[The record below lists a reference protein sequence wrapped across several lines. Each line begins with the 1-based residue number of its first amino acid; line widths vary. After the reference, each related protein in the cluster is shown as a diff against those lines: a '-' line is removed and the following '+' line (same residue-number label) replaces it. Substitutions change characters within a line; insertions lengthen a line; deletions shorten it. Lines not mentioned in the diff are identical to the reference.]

1 MKTSFTDT
9 LLRGVLVVVVI
20 AALYFGAYLVFAG
33 RSVSTSAPQVTAG
46 ESRTYHVVSCELAG
60 WKYRVFSPAWKLDR
74 EVLRRRHWS
83 GWYVVTTATSTN
95 LDYDCDR
102 MRK

>member
-1 MKTSFTDT
+1 MKPSFTDYLWRG
-9 LLRGVLVVVVI
+9 LLVFAVI
-20 AALYFGAYLVFAG
+20 AALYFGSYLLFAG
-33 RSVSTSAPQVTAG
+33 RSVSTSAPKVTADG
-46 ESRTYHVVSCELAG
+46 SRTYHVVSCELAG

-74 EVLRRRHWS
+74 DVLRRRYWS
-83 GWYVVTTATSTN
+83 GWYVVVTATSTN